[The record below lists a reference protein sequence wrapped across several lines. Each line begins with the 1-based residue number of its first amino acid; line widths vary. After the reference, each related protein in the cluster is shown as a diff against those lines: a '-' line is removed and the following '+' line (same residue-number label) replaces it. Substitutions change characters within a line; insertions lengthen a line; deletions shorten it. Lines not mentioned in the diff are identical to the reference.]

1 MMKKI
6 LLVDQDS
13 ISRSHIRT
21 MIDEYAYDKR
31 KRFLICETES
41 GSEAVML
48 CDNEQYD
55 LILIDVEVT
64 ELDSAK
70 TTQRIREKNPKAIII
85 VTSDS
90 QDPKIRSLLL
100 SSGAEDYIKK
110 SIAKD
115 LFYSRLTN
123 YSNLLK
129 ARRLHLS
136 IHEGHNLYSHETFG
150 RTISYFINEYD
161 VLAEFW
167 EYYLLGTQ
175 ETRTFTDTCRR
186 CNVGKSILNSE
197 KASIQLSDTIRAIYD
212 IAALALQLN
221 LTPHIWIE
229 ESVENIY
236 FTIEGL
242 TTVNPDSILA
252 ILKTT
257 PELESKYK
265 FNDYKVTI
273 LVPHDKKEIPKNDIF
288 SSITSE
294 LISNE
299 IQTQG
304 NASTIEPFQ
313 EETIVISAT
322 TDYTPIET
330 VIELQTFN
338 YMDEEDLD
346 DIKENLTRL
355 NTLLLIVGSGDIRP
369 DEVDEIAFYL
379 ERIGKSASIYS
390 ESYDIA
396 RALNMF
402 SYAIKENR
410 QTFIDKSS
418 LLGSFCKTFGLDL
431 TNWLQ
436 AIFYE
441 GAPSVNFM
449 DDTII
454 SNAHMLSEMLSAADE
469 PANDSMDMDDI
480 FDF

>member
-1 MMKKI
+1 MKTV
-6 LLVDQDS
+6 LLVDKNTQ
-13 ISRSHIRT
+13 SRSYLRT
-21 MIDEYAYDKR
+21 MIEEYVHDKH
-31 KRFLICETES
+31 KKITIHETDS

-48 CDNEQYD
+48 CEEEQFD
-55 LILIDVEVT
+55 LVFIDTEVS
-64 ELDSAK
+64 EMDSAK
-70 TTQRIREKNPKAIII
+70 TTELIREKNPKAVII

-90 QDPKIRSLLL
+90 QNSELRSRLLQC
-100 SSGAEDYIKK
+100 GAEDYIKK
-110 SIAKD
+110 SIDSD
-115 LFYSRLTN
+115 LFYSRLDN
-123 YSNLLK
+123 YIDLIKS
-129 ARRLHLS
+129 RRLHLS
-136 IHEGHNLYSHETFG
+136 IHEGHNLYNHETYG
-150 RTISYFINEYD
+150 RTISYFIKEHD

-167 EYYLLGTQ
+167 EYYLLETQ
-175 ETRTFTDTCRR
+175 ETRTLTDACRR
-186 CNVGKSILNSE
+186 CNVGKSILNIHQ
-197 KASIQLSDTIRAIYD
+197 ASTRLSDTVRAIYD
-212 IAALALQLN
+212 IAILALKIN
-221 LTPHIWIE
+221 LTPHIWVE
-229 ESVENIY
+229 ESDKNIY

-242 TTVNPDSILA
+242 SLVNPDLILG
-252 ILKTT
+252 ILNKI
-257 PELESKYK
+257 PEFGAYK
-265 FNDYKVTI
+265 FDHYKVT
-273 LVPHDKKEIPKNDIF
+273 VFAPREKKESCKIEYLNTSIIPETTHV
-288 SSITSE
+288 SIE
-294 LISNE
+294 
-299 IQTQG
+299 
-304 NASTIEPFQ
+304 
-313 EETIVISAT
+313 
-322 TDYTPIET
+322 TPIEDSV
-330 VIELQTFN
+330 VITSTTDFTPVESIVELQTFN

>member
-1 MMKKI
+1 MKTV
-6 LLVDQDS
+6 LLVDKNTQ
-13 ISRSHIRT
+13 SRSYLRT
-21 MIDEYAYDKR
+21 MIEEYVHDKH
-31 KRFLICETES
+31 KKIAIHETDS

-48 CDNEQYD
+48 CEDEEFD
-55 LILIDVEVT
+55 LVFIDAEVSEMDSVKTT
-64 ELDSAK
+64 EL
-70 TTQRIREKNPKAIII
+70 IREKNPKAVII

-90 QDPKIRSLLL
+90 QDSELRSRLLQC
-100 SSGAEDYIKK
+100 GAEDYIKK
-110 SIAKD
+110 SIDSD
-115 LFYSRLTN
+115 LFYSRLDN
-123 YSNLLK
+123 YIDLIKS
-129 ARRLHLS
+129 RRLHLS
-136 IHEGHNLYSHETFG
+136 IHEGHNLYNHETYG
-150 RTISYFINEYD
+150 RTISYFIKEHD

-167 EYYLLGTQ
+167 EYYLLEPQ
-175 ETRTFTDTCRR
+175 ETRTLTDACRR
-186 CNVGKSILNSE
+186 CNVGKSILNIHQ
-197 KASIQLSDTIRAIYD
+197 ASTRLSDTVRAIYD
-212 IAALALQLN
+212 IAILALKIN

-229 ESVENIY
+229 ESDKNIY

-242 TTVNPDSILA
+242 SLVNPDMILA
-252 ILKTT
+252 ILNKI
-257 PELESKYK
+257 PEFGAYK
-265 FNDYKVTI
+265 FDHYKVT
-273 LVPHDKKEIPKNDIF
+273 VFAPREKKESCKIELPTTSIIPETTHI
-288 SSITSE
+288 SIE
-294 LISNE
+294 
-299 IQTQG
+299 TQK
-304 NASTIEPFQ
+304 
-313 EETIVISAT
+313 EETTIISST
-322 TDYTPIET
+322 TDFTPVESI
-330 VIELQTFN
+330 VELQTFN

-369 DEVDEIAFYL
+369 DEVDEIAFFL

-396 RALNMF
+396 RALNLF
-402 SYAIKENR
+402 SYAITANR

-454 SNAHMLSEMLSAADE
+454 SNAQMLSEMLSAADE